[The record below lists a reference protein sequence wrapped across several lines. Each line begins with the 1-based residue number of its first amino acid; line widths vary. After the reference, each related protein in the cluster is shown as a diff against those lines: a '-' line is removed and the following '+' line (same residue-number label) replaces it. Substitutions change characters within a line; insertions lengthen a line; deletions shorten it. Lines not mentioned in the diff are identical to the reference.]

1 LRAVR
6 FMGHPGL
13 LRMTQRKSLVNQ
25 QVRREREIFG
35 SFVTRLKVARP
46 PLRRLAALVQSR
58 LYTIL
63 YTIYLS
69 LTLTYTLDDNLTQ
82 QTQFLLET
90 RMGHL
95 ASPTRPNRNNP

>member
-1 LRAVR
+1 
-6 FMGHPGL
+6 
-13 LRMTQRKSLVNQ
+13 MTQRKSLVNQ

-58 LYTIL
+58 LYAIL

-69 LTLTYTLDDNLTQ
+69 LTLTYTLNDKMTQ
-82 QTQFLLET
+82 KPRFLCGRAWVTTSRQRDPIATIHDLI
-90 RMGHL
+90 
-95 ASPTRPNRNNP
+95 PTKLCGCCIV